1 MEPAVSIAAVTYRN
15 LPATKAFVDGVKA
28 NTSEPYELVIV
39 DNNSPKDVADY
50 LDSLLSLPHFKLIR
64 NKANLGIGVGMNQA
78 MAECTTNYI
87 FRCDSDILIRTPNW
101 TKAMRVIADAHVEV
115 GAVGTNN
122 TGGILSQGPNYLETD
137 LICSNCMLIPRR
149 TITTIRE
156 KIKATRATTLEKVQH
171 FLNQPERFADYHRYL
186 EGIKHWALRADGLWD
201 SGWPKYGMDD
211 FDYSYQILWAGLRL
225 AKDDRIYVHHTDDS
239 MREDNKEQRHK
250 DVNDGARYLRTKW
263 EIVEDHW
270 DDPEAPNGKGWKDVW
285 GYLPAHRAYKK
296 RIGITA

>member
-1 MEPAVSIAAVTYRN
+1 
-15 LPATKAFVDGVKA
+15 
-28 NTSEPYELVIV
+28 
-39 DNNSPKDVADY
+39 
-50 LDSLLSLPHFKLIR
+50 
-64 NKANLGIGVGMNQA
+64 MNQA
-78 MAECTTNYI
+78 MAECRTDYI

-101 TKAMRVIADAHVEV
+101 TGAMKKIVDAYPEV

-122 TGGILSQGPNYLETD
+122 TGGMLSQGPGYIETD

-149 TITTIRE
+149 TIITIQ
-156 KIKATRATTLEKVQH
+156 KTIKATRAVTLERVQY
-171 FLNQPERFADYHRYL
+171 FLNQPERFPDYHRYL

-225 AKDDRIYVHHTDDS
+225 VKNDGVYVHHTDDS
-239 MREDNKEQRHK
+239 MRAANKEQRHK
-250 DVNDGARYLRTKW
+250 DVNEGARYLRTKW

-270 DDPEAPNGKGWKDVW
+270 DDPEAPGGKGWKDVW

-296 RIGITA
+296 RIGG